1 MSTQLK
7 NFMLKEVFLAAQ
19 KLRADKEVVLAA
31 VQQNSHAL
39 KYVAEELQA
48 DKEIVLVA
56 EQNN

>member
-1 MSTQLK
+1 
-7 NFMLKEVFLAAQ
+7 MLKEVFLAAQ

>member
-1 MSTQLK
+1 
-7 NFMLKEVFLAAQ
+7 MLKEVF
-19 KLRADKEVVLAA
+19 LAA

-39 KYVAEELQA
+39 EYVAEELQA